1 MDTYHPLK
9 KKSDIKKKPKL
20 TNTKIPPKN
29 IYSRRSLRESSTH
42 PSPSHS
48 HLLTIYKS
56 QAIHAAGLI
65 FVSGQIPARADGT
78 LVTGSIAE
86 QTTACIEGLVNILE
100 AAGSGL
106 AKVTKVT
113 VFITDMANFGEMVSL
128 DFLFF
133 LFADI

>member
-1 MDTYHPLK
+1 MSHPPPLP
-9 KKSDIKKKPKL
+9 SPPP
-20 TNTKIPPKN
+20 IPP
-29 IYSRRSLRESSTH
+29 
-42 PSPSHS
+42 SHF
-48 HLLTIYKS
+48 LTIYKS

-100 AAGSGL
+100 AAGSEL

-113 VFITDMANFGEMVSL
+113 VFITDMANFGEMVS
-128 DFLFF
+128 DFSFIFFFFFFF
-133 LFADI
+133 LFSLLLLFC